1 MDIVNILRDKILDA
15 VNEYAEEKNLR
26 QSINT
31 DVVVV
36 ERSKKQHQGDYSTNV
51 AMVLAKALSSN
62 PRKIG
67 ELIRSTLR
75 GDEIVESV
83 SLDGPG
89 FLNIT
94 INQKFWNSLISEIM
108 SDKDLYGK
116 FDFGQ
121 GRKVNLE
128 FVSANPTGPLH
139 LGHVRGAVF
148 GDALSRLLEFAGFQV
163 TKEYYVN
170 DGGAQIGVL
179 VRTVYYRYLQKLG
192 EDINLPDGS
201 YPGDYLLP
209 LAENLID
216 RFGKKLKDLE
226 EFERDKIIRELS
238 VDYMMKVIKSDLKS
252 LNIEMDNFFSEQ
264 KMINSN
270 VIETYIK
277 NLKDKGLIYA
287 GTIEA
292 PKGKTYTDWQAR
304 EQLLFKSTEFG
315 DDIDRPIKKS
325 DGSWTYFAPDMAY
338 HADKLKRGFDV
349 VIDILGADHSGYVSR
364 LEAVIKA
371 FAEKKVEF
379 EVKLVQLVKLIK
391 NKKVLKMSKRAGDYV
406 LIQDLLHEVSS
417 DVIRFVMLSRNNDVP
432 LDFDID
438 LMLSKSKDNPVFYVN
453 YAHARI
459 VSVLKRAAE
468 LKMWPI
474 KGEEDLEKRTT
485 SFIENELTLVKKLSE
500 WPNVVKQ
507 SAKFHEPHRI
517 AFYLNEVASS
527 FHSLYQSSNTY
538 GQYRFIVEDSP
549 DLCKTRLALANSTQ
563 IVIKNGLYLLGI
575 VPLDEMY

>member
-1 MDIVNILRDKILDA
+1 
-15 VNEYAEEKNLR
+15 
-26 QSINT
+26 
-31 DVVVV
+31 
-36 ERSKKQHQGDYSTNV
+36 
-51 AMVLAKALSSN
+51 
-62 PRKIG
+62 
-67 ELIRSTLR
+67 
-75 GDEIVESV
+75 
-83 SLDGPG
+83 
-89 FLNIT
+89 
-94 INQKFWNSLISEIM
+94 
-108 SDKDLYGK
+108 
-116 FDFGQ
+116 
-121 GRKVNLE
+121 
-128 FVSANPTGPLH
+128 
-139 LGHVRGAVF
+139 
-148 GDALSRLLEFAGFQV
+148 
-163 TKEYYVN
+163 
-170 DGGAQIGVL
+170 
-179 VRTVYYRYLQKLG
+179 LG
-192 EDINLPDGS
+192 EDIDLPDGS

-216 RFGKKLKDLE
+216 KFGKKLKDLE

-238 VDYMMKVIKSDLKS
+238 VEYMMKVIKSDLKS

-264 KMINSN
+264 LMINSN
-270 VIETYIK
+270 VIETSLT
-277 NLKDKGLIYA
+277 NLKDKGLIYT

-406 LIQDLLHEVSS
+406 LIQDLLEEVSP
-417 DVIRFVMLSRNNDVP
+417 DVVRFVMLSRNNDVP

-459 VSVLKRAAE
+459 ASVLKRAEGLNA
-468 LKMWPI
+468 WPLN
-474 KGEEDLEKRTT
+474 EVEDLEKIAIP
-485 SFIENELTLVKKLSE
+485 FIENELTLVKKLSE
-500 WPNVVKQ
+500 WPNVVRQ
-507 SAKFHEPHRI
+507 AAKYQEPHRI

-527 FHSLYQSSNTY
+527 FHSLYQSSDDS
-538 GQYRFIVEDSP
+538 GPYRFIVDESKE
-549 DLCKTRLALANSTQ
+549 LCVKRLALVNSTQ
-563 IVIKNGLYLLGI
+563 IVIKNGLSLLGI
-575 VPLDEMY
+575 VPLNEMY